1 MDRRL
6 QIVQHLYG
14 EGDPPEPADALC
26 SDPALRAEFEA
37 MQSVKQALDRRPKA
51 RPDAAVID
59 RIVAAAG
66 APPTASLGARAD
78 RAARPSVRLRRFR
91 MAGAMAATFALLLAV
106 GLWWRG
112 TPLTFDAAEALSDAP
127 MAAESAPPAF
137 ESAPAPEAAEGAV
150 AGRARPSPAPPAAA
164 LARPEALPLAGRP
177 RGAADAAPAEAVEED
192 RAAFA
197 ETGAAKVAGADE
209 LPAWDEGDEV
219 LRLHNRIEL
228 LEARARQF
236 DWDEAAVMSLDRLP
250 PENAAA
256 PRALTPAGQRK
267 PPGGH

>member
-1 MDRRL
+1 
-6 QIVQHLYG
+6 
-14 EGDPPEPADALC
+14 
-26 SDPALRAEFEA
+26 
-37 MQSVKQALDRRPKA
+37 
-51 RPDAAVID
+51 AVID
-59 RIVAAAG
+59 RVVAAAA
-66 APPTASLGARAD
+66 APPTRSPGARAD

-91 MAGAMAATFALLLAV
+91 MAGALAATFALLIAV

-127 MAAESAPPAF
+127 MAAESAPPAV
-137 ESAPAPEAAEGAV
+137 EAAPAPEADAAAVTGA
-150 AGRARPSPAPPAAA
+150 AGRAQPAPAPPAAA
-164 LARPEALPLAGRP
+164 LARREALLPADRPLGA
-177 RGAADAAPAEAVEED
+177 AADAAPAEAAQEEH
-192 RAAFA
+192 AALA
-197 ETGAAKVAGADE
+197 QMDAAKVAGAED
-209 LPAWDEGDEV
+209 LPAWDEADEV

-250 PENAAA
+250 AENAAA